1 MIAYIGK
8 ALVSCA
14 LMSLTSSQ
22 IVVLPGR
29 VGDGETPR
37 VCVFDIDNTLWVQ
50 GCDWKNPKG
59 GPTVTVKAC
68 HDRGYAIA
76 IDTAEKSDTLG
87 WHKSK
92 HLPFLGF
99 TQEELNDHDLM
110 RHQIKGIDQ
119 YTSKIENMGII
130 MAHTNSTPN
139 CTLLFDDQ
147 EANVN
152 AVRGKGYA
160 AKLVAQGHCLMSVKE
175 GAEGLAQLESCA
187 STTAGPTAAPTN
199 GTAPPTNTTP
209 APPSP
214 PRPKPPGNGTN
225 GTNGTN
231 GSTNGSAR
239 STPTPSPP
247 PSATPITTPP
257 SENTGSSSF
266 FSSTAG
272 MVIMV
277 AAAVAVIIATVA
289 VFSWRRKVRRRRI
302 SQDFWATRPQERTT
316 PFATPPSTPYS
327 AI

>member
-14 LMSLTSSQ
+14 LMSVRATAIFGCCALLCSQLMQLTSSQ

-37 VCVFDIDNTLWVQ
+37 VCVRFSCCAFIVHRSVPSFDEAVVQVFDIDNTLWVQ

-119 YTSKIENMGII
+119 YTSKIE
-130 MAHTNSTPN
+130 
-139 CTLLFDDQ
+139 
-147 EANVN
+147 V
-152 AVRGKGYA
+152 
-160 AKLVAQGHCLMSVKE
+160 
-175 GAEGLAQLESCA
+175 
-187 STTAGPTAAPTN
+187 
-199 GTAPPTNTTP
+199 
-209 APPSP
+209 
-214 PRPKPPGNGTN
+214 
-225 GTNGTN
+225 
-231 GSTNGSAR
+231 
-239 STPTPSPP
+239 STPTASCCQMPRGHVQPASRMHNDAHVYTHARARPSNAEPP
-247 PSATPITTPP
+247 
-257 SENTGSSSF
+257 N
-266 FSSTAG
+266 
-272 MVIMV
+272 
-277 AAAVAVIIATVA
+277 
-289 VFSWRRKVRRRRI
+289 RRDLR
-302 SQDFWATRPQERTT
+302 
-316 PFATPPSTPYS
+316 
-327 AI
+327 